1 MCYKQVY
8 WEVYW
13 TVERGRMESP
23 KGQGNFCNLYKTLV
37 IRKNAERWRYE

>member
-13 TVERGRMESP
+13 TVECGRMESP
-23 KGQGNFCNLYKTLV
+23 KGKETYGCYKNLQKVTFFDIILEV
-37 IRKNAERWRYE
+37 